1 MTNRARAT
9 KPVRAPAAALWEWD
23 LATGVASYSEPL
35 VRLVGLDPSGADADP
50 GWWRRRVHE
59 HDRDRYG
66 AAVDR
71 ALAEGE
77 RWTCLYRVR
86 CADGATLRVREE
98 GFVVAAGGRAVRALG
113 IVSVSERAARS
124 RPPEDH
130 ASLRARMVQRE
141 RELRTFVESI
151 PQLAWTA
158 DEDGWI
164 DFYNPQWFAYTGTTP
179 EQMEGW
185 GWISVHDPDDLP
197 RMLRIWRNAIAT
209 GEPWEDEFRLRRGSD
224 GMLRWHLSRALPV
237 RDAEGRVVRWFGT
250 NTDIHDQKLASEEY
264 ARLLARE
271 TRARQEAEAAN
282 RAKDEFLAVV
292 SHELRTPLNAV
303 LGWAEMLRSGK
314 LDPVKAERAS
324 EKIVSNAR
332 LQAKLI
338 EDLLDVTR
346 IITGK
351 LQLDLGAL
359 DVGTIVLAAADALR
373 PTAEA
378 KGVVLAL
385 EDDSRGVVVRGN
397 EARLRQ
403 IVTNL
408 VGNAI
413 KFTPAGRR
421 IEVSVRHRGP
431 RLRIEVRDEGE
442 GIAPEFLARIFDRF
456 AQADSSTT
464 RSHGGLG
471 LGLTI
476 VRQLV
481 ELHGGEVSAASEGPG
496 LGAVFAVELPVLARD
511 AQGAVVRLAMEAPD
525 VGAAVS
531 LAGIKVLAV
540 DDDPGARELVA
551 EMLLACRATVTLA
564 SGVHEAVCALK
575 LDRPDVSDI
584 GMPDLDGYA
593 LVAKVRALADAHARA
608 TPVVALTAYASI
620 QDRDRA
626 LRLGFDRYLTKP
638 VDAGRLSKLVAE
650 LARAR
655 VVAGS

>member
-98 GFVVAAGGRAVRALG
+98 GFGVAAGGRAVRALG

-250 NTDIHDQKLASEEY
+250 NTDIHDQKL
-264 ARLLARE
+264 
-271 TRARQEAEAAN
+271 
-282 RAKDEFLAVV
+282 
-292 SHELRTPLNAV
+292 
-303 LGWAEMLRSGK
+303 
-314 LDPVKAERAS
+314 AERAS

-575 LDRPDVSDI
+575 LDRPDVIVSDI

-593 LVAKVRALADAHARA
+593 LVARVRALPDAHARA
-608 TPVVALTAYASI
+608 TPVIALTAYASI

-626 LRLGFDRYLTKP
+626 LSLGFDRYLTKP
-638 VDAGRLSKLVAE
+638 VDARRLSKLVAE